1 MHVAAQLDLDLL
13 ALNAE
18 DHVTCLVRLEAPVPP
33 EAADRAGQALVV
45 VLDRSGSMGGGRLE
59 GAKRALVALV
69 RRLAPQDAFGLVTF
83 DSEAE
88 LVVPVRRMADH
99 TTSEVADLIGRVRPR
114 GTTDLSAG
122 FLLGL
127 REAKRLLANAEADGE
142 PLAGATL
149 LIVSD
154 GHANAGIVDRD
165 ELTSVA
171 ARAAAEARIT
181 TSTLGV
187 GTGYDEVL
195 LTAMTDGGGGEHRF
209 APDPDSAVAE
219 LASSVTDL
227 LSKSVV
233 GAVLRVR
240 PQPGLVL
247 GVEVR
252 GRYRHHFERPD
263 VVVSIGDLFGGEERT
278 ALVRLHVPALA
289 TLGTATIAD
298 VIVEFTSLPDLRE
311 HRVSLP
317 VSVNVVPGDEA
328 RGRIPDPIVT
338 AESLLLDVAESKA
351 GVAET
356 LRSGD
361 STRARADLEDLSRRL
376 RDGRAEVDADAAPEA
391 AARLDEAA
399 AELDGL
405 RAELVDRD
413 ALWSAK
419 RMQEDSSWNLR
430 GRRSRMK
437 GTLADWERQ
446 HGSLDGGTAPDPTSG
461 SDRTDPSGDPGEP
474 GDGTPPA
481 A

>member
-18 DHVTCLVRLEAPVPP
+18 DHVTCLVRLEAPVPAD
-33 EAADRAGQALVV
+33 AADRAGQALVV

-83 DSEAE
+83 DNEAE
-88 LVVPVRRMADH
+88 LVVPVRRMSDH
-99 TTSEVADLIGRVRPR
+99 TTAEVADLIGRIRPR

-127 REAKRLLANAEADGE
+127 RETKRLLATASDDGA

-154 GHANAGIVDRD
+154 GRVNAGIVDRD
-165 ELTSVA
+165 ELASVA
-171 ARAAAEARIT
+171 ARAATEARIT

-195 LTAMTDGGGGEHRF
+195 LSAITDGGGGEHRF

-227 LSKSVV
+227 LGKSVV

-252 GRYRHHFERPD
+252 GRHRHHFERPD
-263 VVVSIGDLFGGEERT
+263 VVVGIGDLFGGEERT

-328 RGRIPDPIVT
+328 RGRVPDPIVT

-361 STRARADLEDLSRRL
+361 TDRARTDLDELSRRL
-376 RDGRAEVDADAAPEA
+376 RDGRADVDADVAPEA
-391 AARLDEAA
+391 AARLEEAA

-413 ALWSAK
+413 ATWSAK
-419 RMQEDSSWNLR
+419 RMQEDSHWNLR

-446 HGSLDGGTAPDPTSG
+446 HGPLDGDGAPGPG
-461 SDRTDPSGDPGEP
+461 DPSAADPDEP
-474 GDGTPPA
+474 GDGAPPA

>member
-13 ALNAE
+13 ALGAE
-18 DHVTCLVRLEAPVPP
+18 DDVTCLVRLEAPVPP

-83 DSEAE
+83 DGEAE

-99 TTSEVADLIGRVRPR
+99 AADEVAELIGRIRPR

-127 REAKRLLANAEADGE
+127 RETKRLLANAADDGT

-149 LIVSD
+149 LLVSD
-154 GHANAGIVDRD
+154 GRANAGIVDRD
-165 ELTSVA
+165 ELASVA
-171 ARAAAEARIT
+171 ARASAEARIT

-195 LTAMTDGGGGEHRF
+195 LSAITGGGGGEHRF

-227 LSKSVV
+227 LGKSVV

-252 GRYRHHFERPD
+252 GRHRNHAERPD
-263 VVVSIGDLFGGEERT
+263 VVVGIGDLFGGEERT

-351 GVAET
+351 DVAET
-356 LRSGD
+356 LRGGD
-361 STRARADLEDLSRRL
+361 TARARADLEELSRRL

-391 AARLDEAA
+391 ATRLDEAA

-413 ALWSAK
+413 ARWSAK

-430 GRRSRMK
+430 GRRSRTK

-446 HGSLDGGTAPDPTSG
+446 HGSLDGGAAPDATGPSDPTDTSG
-461 SDRTDPSGDPGEP
+461 GSGRPD
-474 GDGTPPA
+474 DGTPPTA
-481 A
+481 

>member
-13 ALNAE
+13 ALGAE
-18 DHVTCLVRLEAPVPP
+18 DDVTCLVRLEAPVPP
-33 EAADRAGQALVV
+33 DVADRPGQALVV

-59 GAKRALVALV
+59 GAKRALTALL
-69 RRLAPQDAFGLVTF
+69 RRLKPQDAFGLVTF

-99 TTSEVADLIGRVRPR
+99 LADEVEAAIGRVRPR

-127 REAKRLLANAEADGE
+127 REAKRLVTATADDAV

-154 GHANAGIVDRD
+154 GKANAGVTDGA
-165 ELTSVA
+165 ELASVA

-195 LTAMTDGGGGEHRF
+195 LNAITDGGGGDHRF
-209 APDPDSAVAE
+209 APDPDTAVAE
-219 LASSVTDL
+219 LASSVSDL
-227 LSKSVV
+227 LGKSVV

-252 GRYRHHFERPD
+252 GRHPHHFERPD

-298 VIVEFTSLPDLRE
+298 IVVEFTSLPDLRE
-311 HRVSLP
+311 HTVTLP

-328 RGRIPDPIVT
+328 RGRIPDPVV
-338 AESLLLDVAESKA
+338 AVADLLLDVAESKER
-351 GVAET
+351 VAAT
-356 LRSGD
+356 LRGGD
-361 STRARADLEDLSRRL
+361 TDGASADLEAVAERIASRR
-376 RDGRAEVDADAAPEA
+376 AELDATVAPDA

-399 AELDGL
+399 DELREL
-405 RAELVDRD
+405 RSEIAGRD
-413 ALWSAK
+413 ATWSAK
-419 RMQEDSSWNLR
+419 RVHEQTAWNLR
-430 GRRSRMK
+430 GRRSRAK
-437 GTLADWERQ
+437 ESLQEWEQR
-446 HGSLDGGTAPDPTSG
+446 HGSLFEGPTDAAGGDGTGDGVGDA
-461 SDRTDPSGDPGEP
+461 TDS
-474 GDGTPPA
+474 DGTPPA